1 MLSELHSFSTLRDS
15 LCADVN
21 TKLEAT
27 QRYLKNEEYK
37 SILARAR
44 TLI

>member
-15 LCADVN
+15 LTADIN

-27 QRYLKNEEYK
+27 
-37 SILARAR
+37 
-44 TLI
+44 

>member
-15 LCADVN
+15 LTADVN

-27 QRYLKNEEYK
+27 
-37 SILARAR
+37 
-44 TLI
+44 